1 MEIEVRKPK
10 TLNLTPET
18 QNVEPWTLK
27 SKPHTIYPISLKK
40 SIPILISL
48 PMIIWSFIFLGTG
61 CTKYFPPFFL
71 SLYLE
76 LRHSCLEPQELSPT
90 VRCSPIKVRLVP
102 GLHLLFEWRQVSW
115 YQQHE
120 ISFFRSFFLCVC
132 PEAVIQWLRIARI
145 VCVSLCVAALFYES
159 DTGESWARIFVNG
172 HLRYIHPRFWV
183 VDCNPLSSF
192 GALCWILPSH
202 IIVRWLCIL
211 GLSSLDNQETLT
223 FLSSSLLCKNHTRD
237 MVA

>member
-27 SKPHTIYPISLKK
+27 SKPHTIYPICLKK
-40 SIPILISL
+40 SIQILISL

-61 CTKYFPPFFL
+61 CTKYLPPFFL

-145 VCVSLCVAALFYES
+145 VCVCHGVLPLCFMKVILGNHGPGYLLMATYDIYTHDS
-159 DTGESWARIFVNG
+159 ESWTVTPCQVSEPSVGFY
-172 HLRYIHPRFWV
+172 HL
-183 VDCNPLSSF
+183 
-192 GALCWILPSH
+192 
-202 IIVRWLCIL
+202 
-211 GLSSLDNQETLT
+211 T
-223 FLSSSLLCKNHTRD
+223 
-237 MVA
+237 